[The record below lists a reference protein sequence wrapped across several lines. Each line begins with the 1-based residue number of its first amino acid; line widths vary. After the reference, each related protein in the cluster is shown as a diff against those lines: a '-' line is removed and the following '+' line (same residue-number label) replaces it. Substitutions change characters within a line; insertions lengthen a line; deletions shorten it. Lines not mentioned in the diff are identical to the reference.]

1 MIRTTSVK
9 KKLAGS
15 CLTLCLTGALA
26 WNVTSVSAWAA
37 PSSGTAINDNTVVRE
52 AIRGAAAG
60 SLTAGQ
66 EVTIHGEEKS
76 DDGYTWY
83 EVSFDWNGQETDGW
97 VRSDLISA
105 GGADAAATDNTAD
118 NHDDQ
123 AVTTNLSDQTV
134 TPDSFSINGAS
145 YQVADNFPAD
155 QIPKGFSATTISYAG
170 KDVPAAQMENGAQVV
185 LLYLENMSDSQ
196 QKGVFVYDA
205 ERGEAIP
212 FVSIAQQDSFVVVTN
227 VPKDVA
233 AQVSGRFQA
242 GQCTF
247 ANGSIMAYQTSDT
260 DDTVSADVSASEFY
274 YVYGISSNGQSGWY
288 VYDSVNQTLQRSM
301 TNMQYDGSAAQDN
314 AGDKAASGFDKDS
327 MTRMITAGVGIV
339 ALLLLIL
346 LIVMSVRYRRLRKY
360 LDNEVGMDDA
370 EDEEEDEEEA
380 IPTKTFEVELKG
392 SKVDVMDFDSELE
405 NIDKKVSRGKKTAKA
420 ESAKEEQPQKM
431 KKQEKEAAKD
441 KTLKVQKTKSQP
453 EKPQEEDNL
462 EEILRNAQL
471 ESAKKAAPVETVKK
485 EAPVETVEEIE
496 AEIQL
501 DAPKQKENSQ
511 ETQQLVADLKKLIQ
525 EVENNTKEESNP
537 EEAFIKEEEPEFFD
551 EEEPEE
557 VVIPEKTEKKAKK
570 EKKDSWDDIEFL

>member
-15 CLTLCLTGALA
+15 CLALCLTGALA
-26 WNVTSVSAWAA
+26 WNVTSVPAWAA

-52 AIRGAAAG
+52 AIKGAAAG

-123 AVTTNLSDQTV
+123 AVTTDLSDQTV

-145 YQVADNFPAD
+145 YQVADNFPTD

-233 AQVSGRFQA
+233 AQVSRRFQA

-247 ANGSIMAYQTSDT
+247 SNGSIMAYQTSDT

-274 YVYGISSNGQSGWY
+274 YVYGSSSNGQSGWY

-301 TNMQYDGSAAQDN
+301 TNMQYDGSAAQDTV
-314 AGDKAASGFDKDS
+314 GDKTASGFDKDS

-346 LIVMSVRYRRLRKY
+346 LIVMSARYRRLRKY

-370 EDEEEDEEEA
+370 EDEEET

-405 NIDKKVSRGKKTAKA
+405 KIDKKVSRGKKAAKA
-420 ESAKEEQPQKM
+420 ESVKEEQPQKM
-431 KKQEKEAAKD
+431 KKKEKEAAKD
-441 KTLKVQKTKSQP
+441 KTPKVQKTKSQP
-453 EKPQEEDNL
+453 EKPQEEDDL

-471 ESAKKAAPVETVKK
+471 ERVKK

-501 DAPKQKENSQ
+501 DEPKQKENSQ

-525 EVENNTKEESNP
+525 EVENNTKEEKDP
-537 EEAFIKEEEPEFFD
+537 EAEFIEEEEPEFFD
-551 EEEPEE
+551 EEETEE
-557 VVIPEKTEKKAKK
+557 AVIPEKPEKKAKK